1 MGITGE
7 REQVYGY
14 GNIVRRM
21 TEILIADSR
30 QKDARRYERR
40 QRYHFLQEWLEY
52 GGTAYHRDFLQRAKR
67 LHIDLSKDYRVMVLM
82 FVDHEV
88 LSDTFS
94 FYSELTDYYL
104 NIQNRVDKATLQCY
118 SEKVN

>member
-1 MGITGE
+1 MYI
-7 REQVYGY
+7 
-14 GNIVRRM
+14 
-21 TEILIADSR
+21 R

-52 GGTAYHRDFLQRAKR
+52 SGTAYHRDFLQRAKR

-88 LSDTFS
+88 LSDTFEGQS
-94 FYSELTDYYL
+94 LLEQMEAREMASFLFYSELTDYYL
-104 NIQNRVDKATLQCY
+104 NIQKQG
-118 SEKVN
+118 